1 MHTILLVIAGPP
13 VSAPLWDD
21 VVRRNRSTETLV
33 QTIDLFDPIPSDP
46 TVGGLAERLSR
57 AVEAIPGPVVLVGH
71 GTAIP
76 VKAENRRENG
86 VARTGFNQWAND
98 PMDPFRHTFC
108 RLASSPRFLASTLL
122 QPNLLCCSDGWHLSS
137 AGLRRAVV
145 NPYVM
150 DRDMVVAVSE
160 TYLKSKESRMAVA
173 GFLNDL
179 PMHFRNCLS

>member
-1 MHTILLVIAGPP
+1 MHTILLVAGPP

-21 VVRRNRSTETLV
+21 VVRRMESTGHPV
-33 QTIDLFDPIPSDP
+33 QTVDLFDPVPSDP
-46 TVGGLAERLSR
+46 TVSGLAERLSR
-57 AVEAIPGPVVLVGH
+57 SVEAIKGPVVLVGH

-76 VKAENRRENG
+76 VAWKTAEKSELHGLVLTNG
-86 VARTGFNQWAND
+86 
-98 PMDPFRHTFC
+98 PMTRLDPFLATFC

-122 QPNLLCCSDGWHLSS
+122 QPNLLQRWLASS
-137 AGLRRAVV
+137 AGLRRTVV

-179 PMHFRNCLS
+179 PNALQEPLS